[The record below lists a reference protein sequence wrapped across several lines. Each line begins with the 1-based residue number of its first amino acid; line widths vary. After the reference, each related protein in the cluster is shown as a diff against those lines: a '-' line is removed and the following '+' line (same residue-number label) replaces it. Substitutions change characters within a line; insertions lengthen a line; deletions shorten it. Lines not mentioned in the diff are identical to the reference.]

1 MFTTNRI
8 TVDWLK
14 LNLELSLD
22 QVILHVGTN
31 DLKHKEE
38 QQVASSAVDLA
49 RRTENSSDATVTIS
63 ELL

>member
-1 MFTTNRI
+1 M
-8 TVDWLK
+8 DWLK
-14 LNLELSLD
+14 LNLELSLDHD

-38 QQVASSAVDLA
+38 RQVASSAVDLA

>member
-1 MFTTNRI
+1 M
-8 TVDWLK
+8 DWLK
-14 LNLELSLD
+14 LNLELSLDHD

-49 RRTENSSDATVTIS
+49 RRTENSSDATVAIS

>member
-1 MFTTNRI
+1 M
-8 TVDWLK
+8 DWLK

-49 RRTENSSDATVTIS
+49 RRTENSSDATVAIS